1 MTEEWNFCCRL
12 VLSRHP
18 AGLRLRGPKRFSMK
32 IRAGYEISYD
42 CPQPTPM
49 ILQLSVHP
57 SRIPD
62 LLTWDRHADRSAHPR
77 QHLSRQFRQFL
88 PRDPRPRGPADHVHR
103 LPGAGQGRAGRDS
116 PAGGAAC
123 TGRSAGGGP
132 DLSARQ
138 PLLRDRSPIE
148 YCVVPVR
155 AASERL
161 AAGARRSATTST
173 IASRSATSTRA
184 RPRRRSTPIPSS
196 AACAGT
202 SPISRSR
209 CAAA

>member
-1 MTEEWNFCCRL
+1 MELFCRH
-12 VLSRHP
+12 VLSDVQQSSAC
-18 AGLRLRGPKRFSMK
+18 AGGEGLSMK
-32 IRAGYEISYD
+32 IRAGFEISYD

-49 ILQLSVHP
+49 ILQVSVHP

-62 LLTWDRHADRSAHPR
+62 LLTWDRHADRPAHPR

-88 PRDPRPRGPADHVHR
+88 PRDPRARRPADHVHG
-103 LPGAGQGRAGRDS
+103 LPGAGQRRAGRS
-116 PAGGAAC
+116 GPAGGAAC
-123 TGRSAGGGP
+123 AGRLAGGGP

-138 PLLRDRSPIE
+138 PLLRDRSPVG
-148 YCVVPVR
+148 YRVVTFR
-155 AASERL
+155 AGSEGL
-161 AAGARRSATTST
+161 AAGAGDLRLTST

-184 RPRRRSTPIPSS
+184 RPRRRSMPIPSG
-196 AACAGT
+196 AACAAT